1 MISFPR
7 STYLPEDRSEFHPCC
22 RVSELAWRRMPNR
35 ARPVVTIADV
45 ARACGVG
52 TMTVSRVIN
61 GKKHVSAEMVRRV
74 EEAIARLNYQPNEAA
89 RTLKGRTSRTIGLI
103 VPSLSDPFF
112 SQCAHAVQQ
121 VAAEQGYMTM
131 LFACESNRNVEVEEL
146 SQMRSRNI
154 AGILIVPSSEESVEQ
169 LRELRRSGMPVVMI
183 DRTIA
188 GIDAGEVMVENLE
201 GAFRATSHL
210 IDHGHRRI
218 QCVGYDREYNSISQ
232 RIEGYRK
239 AMQTAGLQPQYTL
252 VKRGVPIGPKIL
264 ALLRSP
270 KPPTALFTLNNVTS
284 VTVLNALKREEI
296 RIPQQ
301 VALVGFDDFE
311 LASLLAVPLTAVRQ
325 PAAELGRHATRMLID
340 SLRVGNGGER
350 MLSRIV
356 LPTELILRQSC
367 GCEPIARITHAL

>member
-1 MISFPR
+1 MSTR
-7 STYLPEDRSEFHPCC
+7 SRS
-22 RVSELAWRRMPNR
+22 
-35 ARPVVTIADV
+35 VVTIADV

-61 GKKHVSAEMVRRV
+61 GKKHVSEEMALRV

-131 LFACESNRNVEVEEL
+131 LFACEANRSVEAEEL
-146 SQMRSRNI
+146 SQMRARNI
-154 AGILIVPSSEESVEQ
+154 AGILIVPSSENSLEQ
-169 LRELRRSGMPVVMI
+169 LQELRRSGMPVVMI
-183 DRTIA
+183 DRTFA

-201 GAFRATSHL
+201 GAFRATNHL

-218 QCVGYDREYNSISQ
+218 LCVGYDREYNSIGE
-232 RIEGYRK
+232 RIEGYKK
-239 AMQTAGLQPQYTL
+239 AMQTAGLSQQYIL
-252 VKRGVPIGPKIL
+252 VKRGVPIGPKVV
-264 ALLRSP
+264 ASLRSA
-270 KPPTALFTLNNVTS
+270 KPPSAVFTLNNVTS
-284 VTVLNALKREEI
+284 VAVLSALKREEI

-301 VALVGFDDFE
+301 LAIIGFDDFE

-325 PAAELGRHATRMLID
+325 PATELGRHATRMLID
-340 SLRVGNGGER
+340 SLRTGNGGER
-350 MLSRIV
+350 MTSRIV

-367 GCEPIARITHAL
+367 GCEPISRIARPS

>member
-1 MISFPR
+1 MSMR
-7 STYLPEDRSEFHPCC
+7 SRS
-22 RVSELAWRRMPNR
+22 
-35 ARPVVTIADV
+35 VVTIADV

-61 GKKHVSAEMVRRV
+61 GKKHVSEAMVRRV

-89 RTLKGRTSRTIGLI
+89 RTLKGRTSRTLGLI

-131 LFACESNRNVEVEEL
+131 LFACEASHSVEAEEL

-154 AGILIVPSSEESVEQ
+154 AGILIVPSSESSMEQ
-169 LRELRRSGMPVVMI
+169 LKELRRSGMPVVMM

-201 GAFRATSHL
+201 GAFRATNHL

-218 QCVGYDREYNSISQ
+218 LCVGYDREYNSIGQ
-232 RIEGYRK
+232 RMDGYRK
-239 AMQTAGLQPQYTL
+239 AMQTAGLQPQYLL
-252 VKRGVPIGPKIL
+252 VKRGVPVGPRVVA
-264 ALLRSP
+264 ALRAV
-270 KPPTALFTLNNVTS
+270 KPPTAIFSLNNVTS
-284 VTVLNALKREEI
+284 VAVLSALKREKI
-296 RIPQQ
+296 RIPEQ
-301 VALVGFDDFE
+301 VAMVGFDDFE

-325 PAAELGRHATRMLID
+325 PAAELGRQATRMLID
-340 SLRVGNGGER
+340 SLRSGSGNQQ
-350 MLSRIV
+350 MSARIV

-367 GCEPIARITHAL
+367 GCEPLAQITPLD